1 MAIRVGLVSSLTL
14 GSRVLGL
21 ARDMVVTALL
31 GASVWN
37 SAFVTAFMLPNL
49 FRRLLGEGALTAS
62 LMPQLSDAREA
73 GGRAAVF
80 GLLNQTLS
88 WLACACLAVTG
99 LATGAL
105 VSLRWTGAS
114 DKWLLAADLSLW
126 LFPYL
131 VFVCLAAAIVAAL
144 NLLERFGVPAMGGI
158 WLNVAILAALGIA
171 AAAGTETMEGRTAAL
186 CLGVLA
192 GGALQLAAPAW
203 SLWAEGWRPRLDFR
217 LSPRLRQVAA
227 LTAPGVF
234 GLAVYQLNTL
244 VSRAL
249 AYATSD
255 AGATYLYLANRLV
268 ELPIGVFTIAIATV
282 VFPALSAAVSRGEAG
297 AFGSAYR
304 RGTLLAA
311 TMALPSAAGLAALA
325 EPIVAAL
332 FERGLFGPEDTRAA
346 AAILTVF
353 AAGLP
358 FVSMASIEAR
368 AFYALKDT
376 KTPVKVAAAALAVNA
391 CLSVWLVFPLG
402 ALGLALASNIAAAHQ
417 AAALRLLLRRR
428 SSGAS
433 LAGLR
438 RELAKLLLASA
449 AMGAALWPLR
459 QGLAEAGWSAPAIA
473 ATGVA
478 AGVGGYAAALLLLRA
493 SAANELTSLVR
504 ARLGR

>member
-304 RGTLLAA
+304 RGTLLSA

-325 EPIVAAL
+325 EP
-332 FERGLFGPEDTRAA
+332 
-346 AAILTVF
+346 
-353 AAGLP
+353 
-358 FVSMASIEAR
+358 IEAR